1 MLFHY
6 KLFLS
11 FKIKGN
17 TGSATIRVIDNGN
30 SKEEEGELSSISSP
44 SSSLL
49 IEDTTFTSSNV
60 GTSII
65 LNDGGHVQV
74 TDVNFVNNT
83 AQSIISSNNNGIVSM
98 TDTQFE
104 DNDIQGNE
112 GVVVLDTA
120 LALEMNSGNC
130 GNSNKWGTWAEFTTT
145 TLPEISSKEEEGE
158 VMQGDGGIIL
168 STTATSEEEGSGT
181 SKRFLQQEQQEH
193 CNGISSNGVCN
204 AFVSCDDSA
213 VVTLTG
219 PEFGQGP
226 PPCFSDW
233 DILVAAVKE
242 RPNGIREFIICPGA
256 VLSVT
261 SSPVVIDSNY
271 VIIQCGT
278 ADEPAR
284 NCTINGGYSQFDIVG
299 SSSGVELAR
308 LRMSHSTGSS
318 IRAFG
323 TSDATLNLRD
333 CEWMYNKGASAIL
346 IHDNEAFDVSP
357 ILPPSDGNNGSKTKT
372 LDTKDLLSQPTLVGS
387 AMSVEVTNCT
397 FGENELNFGAISNV
411 GGTLQV
417 YKSHF
422 LLNSGEGGDIVV
434 TNSGSSNV
442 QSSCFSNSSS
452 VAPGIIF
459 IEDGSK
465 MSGSGNF
472 GAASNTAGS
481 YKSNGADQSCTHVFQ
496 EAGGSN
502 CLGDTTTGS
511 CTGSCLAFTT
521 TSCPLDEVSSVN
533 VGVPTAAPPK
543 DEILVPAVARKEE
556 GGSSKIIPIV
566 VAAVVCAF
574 IVFGFIGIIMRR
586 RKVSSSEGASRS
598 GGGGGGKRRCCKR
611 GLCCNRGGNEDIE
624 LQEQNEFD

>member
-1 MLFHY
+1 M
-6 KLFLS
+6 
-11 FKIKGN
+11 
-17 TGSATIRVIDNGN
+17 
-30 SKEEEGELSSISSP
+30 
-44 SSSLL
+44 LL
-49 IEDTTFTSSNV
+49 IKDTTFTSSNV
-60 GTSII
+60 DTSVIT
-65 LNDGGHVQV
+65 NDGGHIQV
-74 TDVNFVNNT
+74 TDVSFVNNT
-83 AQSIISSNNNGIVSM
+83 AQSIISSDNNGIVSM

-112 GVVVLDTA
+112 GLVVLDSAT
-120 LALEMNSGNC
+120 ALEMNSGNC
-130 GNSNKWGTWAEFTTT
+130 GSSNSKGTTGTQLSDVTTT
-145 TLPEISSKEEEGE
+145 TLPELSSVSNSAGEE
-158 VMQGDGGIIL
+158 VQGDGGVIL
-168 STTATSEEEGSGT
+168 STATSEEKEGT
-181 SKRFLQQEQQEH
+181 STRLLQQEH

-233 DILVAAVKE
+233 DILVTAVKE
-242 RPNGIREFIICPGA
+242 RPNGIRDFVICPGA

-261 SSPVVIDSNY
+261 SSPVVIESDY
-271 VIIQCGT
+271 VTIQCGT

-299 SSSGVELAR
+299 SSTGVELAR
-308 LRMSHSTGSS
+308 LSMSHSTGSS

-333 CEWMYNKGASAIL
+333 CEWIYNKGASVIL
-346 IHDNEAFDVSP
+346 IHDNEAFNVSP
-357 ILPPSDGNNGSKTKT
+357 SLPPSGNGSETKT
-372 LDTKDLLSQPTLVGS
+372 FDIKDLLSQPTLVGS

-397 FGENELNFGAISNV
+397 FGENDLNFGAIANV
-411 GGTLQV
+411 GGTLKV

-434 TNSGSSNV
+434 TNAGSSNV

-459 IEDGSK
+459 IENGSK

-472 GAASNTAGS
+472 GAVSNTAGS

-496 EAGGSN
+496 EAEGSN
-502 CLGDTTTGS
+502 CLGVSNIGS
-511 CTGSCLAFTT
+511 CAGSCLAFTT
-521 TSCPLDEVSSVN
+521 TSCPLDEISSVN
-533 VGVPTAAPPK
+533 VGVPTAAPK

-586 RKVSSSEGASRS
+586 RKVSNSEGASRS
-598 GGGGGGKRRCCKR
+598 GGGGGKRRCCKIR
-611 GLCCNRGGNEDIE
+611 LCCKRGGSEDIE
-624 LQEQNEFD
+624 LQEQDEFD